1 MFSQVFYY
9 ADLAVPA
16 AAIKAKAL
24 SWANQYRLVAFYENN
39 QIPYNYQGFENILA
53 VSKSSIQLAEKPDA
67 FAQLTAAVQ
76 NQGKNLVCT
85 VLSYDLKNQIENLE
99 SNHPDYIQFPLIHF
113 FYPDIYFHFQP
124 DYFEIFSQED
134 NVGAILEQVLAIFFT
149 EKPLTEHVLL
159 QPRVSKV
166 AYLETIAAI
175 KNDILN
181 GEMYEMNY
189 CFEFYAEHVSL
200 DPLSLFTRLNQVS
213 PMPFA
218 GIIKLD
224 DKYLLCASPERFLKK
239 LGSKLI
245 SQPIKGTISRGITLE
260 QDEEFRKKLRT
271 DEKEIAENMM
281 IMDLVRNDL
290 SKSSNIGSVKVEEMF
305 GIYGFKKVFQMITT
319 VTGTLKSDC
328 HPVEAIK
335 NAFPMGSMTG
345 APKIRAM
352 QLIEHYEKTKRGLYA
367 GSMGYFLP
375 NGDFDFNVV
384 IRSLQYNAT
393 SGYLS
398 FLVGGAITYDSDP
411 EQEYQECLLKA
422 SAILDILQK

>member
-1 MFSQVFYY
+1 MFSQIFYY
-9 ADLAVPA
+9 AELGVSA
-16 AAIKAKAL
+16 AAFKAKAL
-24 SWANQYRLVAFYENN
+24 HWANQYQVVAFYENN
-39 QIPYNYQGFENILA
+39 QIPYNYNGFENILA
-53 VSKSSIQLAEKPDA
+53 VSSSNAQLAETPNA
-67 FAQLTAAVQ
+67 FASLKEAVQ
-76 NQGKNLVCT
+76 NQGDNLVCAL
-85 VLSYDLKNQIENLE
+85 LSYDLKNQIENLA
-99 SNHPDYIQFPLIHF
+99 SNHPDYIQFPLIYF
-113 FYPDIYFHFQP
+113 FYPNLYFQFQA
-124 DYFEIFSQED
+124 DYFEIFSLQD
-134 NVGAILEQVLAIFFT
+134 DVVDIFAQVLASSFPEKPFT
-149 EKPLTEHVLL
+149 ERILM
-159 QPRVSKV
+159 QPRISKP

-189 CFEFYAEHVSL
+189 CFEFYAEDVQL
-200 DPLSLFTRLNQVS
+200 DPLPLFTSLNLLS

-218 GIIKLD
+218 GFIKLD

-239 LGSKLI
+239 VSSKLI
-245 SQPIKGTISRGITLE
+245 SQPIKGTIARGNTPE
-260 QDEEFRKKLRT
+260 QDQQLRERLRT

-290 SKSSNIGSVKVEEMF
+290 SKSSEVGSVQVEEMF

-319 VTGTLKSDC
+319 VTGNLRPDC
-328 HPVEAIK
+328 HAVEAIK

-352 QLIEHYEKTKRGLYA
+352 QLIEHYEKTKRGFYA

-384 IRSLQYNAT
+384 IRSLQYNRT
-393 SGYLS
+393 SGFLS
-398 FLVGGAITYDSDP
+398 LMVGGAITYDSDP
-411 EQEYQECLLKA
+411 EQEYRECLLKA

>member
-1 MFSQVFYY
+1 MFSQIFYY
-9 ADLAVPA
+9 AELGVSA
-16 AAIKAKAL
+16 AAFKAKAL
-24 SWANQYRLVAFYENN
+24 HWANQYQVVAFYENN
-39 QIPYNYQGFENILA
+39 QIPYNYNGFENILA
-53 VSKSSIQLAEKPDA
+53 VSSSNAQLAETPNA
-67 FAQLTAAVQ
+67 FASLKEAVQ
-76 NQGKNLVCT
+76 NQGDNLVCAL
-85 VLSYDLKNQIENLE
+85 LSYDLKNQIENLA
-99 SNHPDYIQFPLIHF
+99 SNHPDYIQFPLIYF
-113 FYPDIYFHFQP
+113 FYPNLYFQFQA
-124 DYFEIFSQED
+124 DYFEIFSLQD
-134 NVGAILEQVLAIFFT
+134 DVVDIFAQVLASSFPEKPFT
-149 EKPLTEHVLL
+149 ERILM
-159 QPRVSKV
+159 QPRISKP

-189 CFEFYAEHVSL
+189 CFEFYAEDVQL
-200 DPLSLFTRLNQVS
+200 DPLPLFTSLNLLS

-218 GIIKLD
+218 GFIKLD

-239 LGSKLI
+239 VSSKLI
-245 SQPIKGTISRGITLE
+245 SQPIKGTIARGNTPE
-260 QDEEFRKKLRT
+260 QDQQLRERLRT

-290 SKSSNIGSVKVEEMF
+290 SKSSEVGSVQVEEMF

-319 VTGTLKSDC
+319 VTGNLRPDC
-328 HPVEAIK
+328 HAVEAIK

-352 QLIEHYEKTKRGLYA
+352 QLIEHYEKTKRGFYA

-398 FLVGGAITYDSDP
+398 LMVGGAITYDSDP
-411 EQEYQECLLKA
+411 EQEYRECLLKA